1 MHRYVEVNSVREGVY
16 LLWRLGHAE
25 DARRFAFS
33 LQKNRQLIQDKINGI
48 LDDEIQRNGGDAR
61 IFRMVSRYISSYR
74 ERSIDESQLS
84 WLRRDSYGCLYFWLG
99 LIKECVT
106 FGLTESDEV
115 NPRYYY
121 RRKGH
126 LWLIGEHMSSSV
138 PDTPEQCYLAI
149 LSILDILPHRIKRK
163 DAIIAGLRDEYFYN
177 KERLRKDF
185 SWVAD
190 AEPENIEWIM
200 AQFGLHRKILRD
212 FKNINLVHDMQNLA
226 IPALYYLW
234 EEEPDTKQLFLNTL
248 RKRYANMKHRKKVA
262 DKAPINI
269 RISESTKKTLV
280 KLEKRFNRNR
290 ADVIEYLIEKTWAEL
305 NQKN

>member
-1 MHRYVEVNSVREGVY
+1 MYRYIEVNSVREGGY

-33 LQKNRQLIQDKINGI
+33 SQKNRQQIQDKINGI
-48 LDDEIQRNGGDAR
+48 IDDEIQNNDGDSR
-61 IFRMVSRYISSYR
+61 ILRAVLRYASNYR
-74 ERSIDESQLS
+74 ERSVDESQLS
-84 WLRRDSYGCLYFWLG
+84 WLRRDAYGCLYFWLG
-99 LIKECVT
+99 LVKEYVT
-106 FGLTESDEV
+106 FGMTESNEV

-121 RRKGH
+121 RREGH
-126 LWLIGEHMSSSV
+126 FWLAGEHMSSSV

-149 LSILDILPHRIKRK
+149 LSILDMLPHRIKRK
-163 DAIIAGLRDEYFYN
+163 VAIIAELRDEYFYN
-177 KERLRKDF
+177 KERFRKDF
-185 SWVAD
+185 SWMAD

-200 AQFGLHRKILRD
+200 EQFSQHRKILRD
-212 FKNINLVHDMQNLA
+212 FKNINLVHEMQNLA
-226 IPALYYLW
+226 VPALYYLW

-262 DKAPINI
+262 VKSPVNI
-269 RISESTKKTLV
+269 RISENAKKTLV

-290 ADVIEYLIEKTWAEL
+290 ADVIEYLIEKTWQEL

>member
-1 MHRYVEVNSVREGVY
+1 MYRYIEVNSVREGVY

-33 LQKNRQLIQDKINGI
+33 SQKNRQQIQEKINGI
-48 LDDEIQRNGGDAR
+48 IDGEIQNNDGDSR
-61 IFRMVSRYISSYR
+61 ILRAVLRYASNYR
-74 ERSIDESQLS
+74 ERSVDESQLS
-84 WLRRDSYGCLYFWLG
+84 WLRRDAYGCLYFWLG
-99 LIKECVT
+99 LVKEYVT
-106 FGLTESDEV
+106 FWMTESNEV
-115 NPRYYY
+115 NSRYYY

-126 LWLIGEHMSSSV
+126 FWLTGEHMSASV

-149 LSILDILPHRIKRK
+149 LSILDMLPHRIKRK
-163 DAIIAGLRDEYFYN
+163 DAIIAELRDEYFYN
-177 KERLRKDF
+177 KERFRKDF
-185 SWVAD
+185 SWMAD

-200 AQFGLHRKILRD
+200 EQFSQHRKILRD
-212 FKNINLVHDMQNLA
+212 FKNINLVHEMQNLA
-226 IPALYYLW
+226 VPALYYLW

-262 DKAPINI
+262 VKSPVNI
-269 RISESTKKTLV
+269 RISENAKKTLV

-290 ADVIEYLIEKTWAEL
+290 ADVIEYLIEKTWQEL